1 MEFNQRPIS
10 DLCSLGSGRAKEEKG
25 KPKPSLFLLF
35 LRRSVA
41 VGSAHAVRD
50 KNRVRNNIH
59 LCTKEGKGG
68 REERQQ
74 VHRRSTGGKK
84 SGLRLRRRE
93 REGEMKRA

>member
-59 LCTKEGKGG
+59 LCTKEGKKEG
-68 REERQQ
+68 REEGQQ

-84 SGLRLRRRE
+84 SGLRLRE
-93 REGEMKRA
+93 REGERG